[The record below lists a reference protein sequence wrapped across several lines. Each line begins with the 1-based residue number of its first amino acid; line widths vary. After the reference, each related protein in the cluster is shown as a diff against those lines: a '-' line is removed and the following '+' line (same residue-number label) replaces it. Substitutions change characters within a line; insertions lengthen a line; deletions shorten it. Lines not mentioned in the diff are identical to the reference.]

1 MGSTRFRKASLR
13 SSSAPM
19 RRSVSIRRLRSVS
32 LSSPTR
38 APISAKVG
46 SLRSSAPL
54 GRILAEAA
62 LGNEA
67 DATPLRARK
76 SEMVRMAPPQ
86 PDKTSRLIQT
96 FPIGHNRNTDAA
108 DKSNHVQRD
117 QGPMSRKPAAK
128 AGREQTKAC
137 SAARQHVRPFAAD
150 AGLELT
156 ARARHGRETVA
167 PRPGFAGI
175 DNDARVARIIAAIR
189 HWIQRRAPAAAQG
202 FPVFGRGGAG

>member
-96 FPIGHNRNTDAA
+96 FPVGPLKQAA
-108 DKSNHVQRD
+108 VFSFQRD
-117 QGPMSRKPAAK
+117 QVVSNITPENVLATS
-128 AGREQTKAC
+128 
-137 SAARQHVRPFAAD
+137 
-150 AGLELT
+150 AGLDPT
-156 ARARHGRETVA
+156 WT
-167 PRPGFAGI
+167 
-175 DNDARVARIIAAIR
+175 
-189 HWIQRRAPAAAQG
+189 Q
-202 FPVFGRGGAG
+202 

>member
-13 SSSAPM
+13 SSRAPI

-54 GRILAEAA
+54 RKILAEAE

-86 PDKTSRLIQT
+86 PDKTSWHIQT

-108 DKSNHVQRD
+108 DKSNND
-117 QGPMSRKPAAK
+117 QQDQVPMSWKSPAK
-128 AGREQTKAC
+128 ATMKA
-137 SAARQHVRPFAAD
+137 
-150 AGLELT
+150 
-156 ARARHGRETVA
+156 
-167 PRPGFAGI
+167 
-175 DNDARVARIIAAIR
+175 N
-189 HWIQRRAPAAAQG
+189 
-202 FPVFGRGGAG
+202 

>member
-13 SSSAPM
+13 SSRAPI

-54 GRILAEAA
+54 RKILAEAE

-96 FPIGHNRNTDAA
+96 FPIGHNRNTDGA

-117 QGPMSRKPAAK
+117 QGPMSRKPAAT
-128 AGREQTKAC
+128 AATRE
-137 SAARQHVRPFAAD
+137 
-150 AGLELT
+150 
-156 ARARHGRETVA
+156 RHA
-167 PRPGFAGI
+167 QPRGSTCA
-175 DNDARVARIIAAIR
+175 
-189 HWIQRRAPAAAQG
+189 HLL
-202 FPVFGRGGAG
+202 